1 MGGSK
6 LVSLAVTFVLA
17 SSAAWA
23 RPTRRAMA
31 VHEQISGDT
40 ITLRI
45 ALAQNDMTGLE
56 EALYSVSTPGS
67 SAYGQYLSKA
77 EVKAFAEPKEG
88 ALEAVSAWL
97 AENDVPD
104 SAYKTTGA
112 FDDWVSL
119 TLPVS
124 QANALF
130 DTAFAQYVHVESGER
145 MIRTLEYSLPE
156 DLFEFVELVHPTTS
170 FARISGEPL
179 VEIPVPVAKRE
190 IRLDERANPAPSS
203 CATVVTP
210 ACLQALYAIP
220 TTPAT
225 TDTELG
231 VLGFIDQWAN
241 QADLKSFLAALRTDI
256 NSSTAFTLETLDGG
270 QNPQG
275 TNQAGVEANLDIQ
288 YTVGVATGVPVV
300 FISVGDDNT
309 DGVSGF
315 IDVFDYL
322 TAEDEPPAVIS
333 TSYGFNEPELSSSLL
348 TRMCNGYMALGA
360 RGVSILFASGD
371 GGVSGVQSQSCTTFV
386 AEFPSGCPYQTSVG
400 ATTGVTEV
408 VATFTGGGFS
418 NFFARPSY
426 QDADVSAY
434 LTTLGS
440 TYSGKYNA
448 SGRGFPDIAAQGQRL
463 EIFYQGSSGL
473 VSGTSAS
480 TPIFAS
486 VISLI
491 NDRLVAAGKPVLGF
505 LNPFIY
511 ANPQAFFDITSG
523 SNPGCNTNGFSA
535 GTGWDPTTGL
545 GTPNF
550 DALLTAAGL

>member
-6 LVSLAVTFVLA
+6 FVSLAVTFVLA

-31 VHEQISGDT
+31 VHEQISGVPAGFATAKFSADLSEDT

-45 ALAQNDMTGLE
+45 ALAQNDMNGLE
-56 EALYSVSTPGS
+56 EALYS
-67 SAYGQYLSKA
+67 YLSKA

-88 ALEAVSAWL
+88 ALEAVSVWL
-97 AENDVPD
+97 AENDIPE

-124 QANALF
+124 QANTLF

-179 VEIPVPVAKRE
+179 VEIPVPVTNRE
-190 IRLDERANPAPSS
+190 LQLDERANPAPSS

-241 QADLKSFLAALRTDI
+241 QADLKSF
-256 NSSTAFTLETLDGG
+256 FG
-270 QNPQG
+270 NPQG
-275 TNQAGVEANLDIQ
+275 TTQAGVEANLDIQ

-400 ATTGVTEV
+400 ATTGVNEV

-418 NFFARPSY
+418 NFFSRPSY

-448 SGRGFPDIAAQGQRL
+448 SGRGFPDIAAQGQRV
-463 EIFYQGSSGL
+463 EIFYRGSAGL

-486 VISLI
+486 IISLI